1 MFDANANMTG
11 AGTRTFTRDSRNRLI
26 AISGTT
32 ASFTYDADD
41 RRSTATL
48 GRQRPPAISTTAAMS
63 FRNCPAATPTANLL
77 TGLGI
82 DQRFTRTE
90 GGTASTY
97 LTDNLGSPVALA
109 DATGVNQTSYAYD
122 PYGVTTAT
130 GAANTNPY
138 QFTGRENDGATDLYF
153 YRARYYKPTW
163 GRFISE
169 DPIRLAGAI
178 NLYRYVANNPLQ
190 FAVTGAGHAEVT
202 GVNAARD
209 LGLTPTGTAA
219 SRPICVDCGQFL
231 QGQGVNPLSAL
242 K

>member
-1 MFDANANMTG
+1 MMPTTG
-11 AGTRTFTRDSRNRLI
+11 AARQLSAGSDHRL
-26 AISGTT
+26 SL
-32 ASFTYDADD
+32 
-41 RRSTATL
+41 R
-48 GRQRPPAISTTAAMS
+48 RQRCRSGAVRQRRPPPISSRVLSASISAS
-63 FRNCPAATPTANLL
+63 PAP
-77 TGLGI
+77 
-82 DQRFTRTE
+82 Q

-219 SRPICVDCGQFL
+219 SRPICVDCGQFV